1 MSRRH
6 QVHAN
11 LVEAIARGDA
21 DWTGRLIAGSSLPT
35 ASDAD
40 RWRLPGGRRRRRVR
54 PACRMTKTTARS
66 AEMIFFFFSGTDG
79 AGDRGVCGGGAGLD
93 AA

>member
-6 QVHAN
+6 RVHAS

-21 DWTGRLIAGSSLPT
+21 DQTRRLIAVHSLPV

-40 RWRLPGGRRRRRVR
+40 R
-54 PACRMTKTTARS
+54 
-66 AEMIFFFFSGTDG
+66 
-79 AGDRGVCGGGAGLD
+79 
-93 AA
+93 

>member
-21 DWTGRLIAGSSLPT
+21 GQTRRLIAGDSLPV

-40 RWRLPGGRRRRRVR
+40 
-54 PACRMTKTTARS
+54 C
-66 AEMIFFFFSGTDG
+66 
-79 AGDRGVCGGGAGLD
+79 
-93 AA
+93 